1 MIDRTDIAG
10 ASRTRTAGPG
20 SRHRPLMGRP
30 LRPARRP
37 PTAHPGHVPGPLAH
51 GLPHRSARVQGRI
64 RLLSDA
70 AARPGPF
77 LRAAAGVV
85 LNSPHRGDAWGISAP
100 MTLRPGSAIRYPAN
114 TASPP
119 PSESARWIRR
129 ARHKA
134 GPSGPCRP
142 RRRRASALRG
152 HPGGLSASPWRSR
165 PGALVT
171 LTLAVGTPAGSSLT
185 VRVAVRTAPPTSR
198 FRTSDHRSEACAR
211 LREPGRRPAGHG
223 ARPYR
228 PPLRSCVDAR
238 ISSVASR
245 KAGAAREK

>member
-1 MIDRTDIAG
+1 MSGPRSCRTRPGRACDVRPVDHRAPPSRACGVAADDDIAV
-10 ASRTRTAGPG
+10 
-20 SRHRPLMGRP
+20 GRP
-30 LRPARRP
+30 GR
-37 PTAHPGHVPGPLAH
+37 VPGPPTH
-51 GLPHRSARVQGRI
+51 GPPHRSDRVQGRI
-64 RLLSDA
+64 RLLSHA
-70 AARPGPF
+70 AARLWPS
-77 LRAAAGVV
+77 LRAAAGVAS
-85 LNSPHRGDAWGISAP
+85 NSPHRRDAWGISAP
-100 MTLRPGSAIRYPAN
+100 MTLKPGSAIRYPVS

-129 ARHKA
+129 ARHRA

-142 RRRRASALRG
+142 RHRRAPALRG
-152 HPGGLSASPWRSR
+152 H
-165 PGALVT
+165 
-171 LTLAVGTPAGSSLT
+171 PAGSSLT
-185 VRVAVRTAPPTSR
+185 VRIAVRTAPPTSR